1 MRRDLV
7 VAALCIV
14 ALLVAAFVTAKKPA
28 PSPLPTRA
36 STDYAAGGYRAFYEL
51 VAREGQRVERF
62 HEHHDALDD
71 SVDTL
76 VMAFPDP
83 LLGTEWND
91 SEKDA
96 VRAWIRAGG
105 RLIDIGVTPS
115 TAHEDLKAETVLG
128 VAGFPDRG
136 ALDGPWSAQ
145 VSSIGPRGGER
156 LRVNKGHHAQT
167 MLADRSGPLVMR
179 YRLGKGDVIA
189 IAPDALFENRYLGVA
204 DDARLAYLAAQPRHP
219 GGVVAFD
226 EAIRGD
232 VSEKPWYTAIDVPE
246 RIGLAILT
254 LAGLLWLLYG
264 FFRLGPP
271 VRLRPL
277 REPTS
282 REFLA
287 AVAALYARARA
298 RGHAR
303 DALLADARRNLEHA
317 ARTPENVALLAR
329 ANASATRP
337 ITTDAELVRL
347 AALARTTREEII
359 RVRGNAAIHRR
370 RTFAGGPGA
379 GHRRQ

>member
-1 MRRDLV
+1 VRRDLI

-14 ALLVAAFVTAKKPA
+14 ALLVASVLTAKRPE
-28 PSPLPTRA
+28 PSKYPTRD
-36 STDYAAGGYRAFYEL
+36 SSDYAFGGYRAFYDL

-62 HEHHDALDD
+62 HEHHDALDG

-83 LLGTEWND
+83 MLGPQWND
-91 SEKDA
+91 SENDA

-105 RLIDIGVTPS
+105 RLIDIGITPP

-128 VAGFPDRG
+128 VAGLPDHGR
-136 ALDGPWSAQ
+136 LHGPWSAQ
-145 VSSIGPRGGER
+145 VATVGPRGGER
-156 LRVNKGHHAQT
+156 LRVNPGHHAQIL
-167 MLADRSGPLVMR
+167 LADRSGALVMR

-189 IAPDALFENRYLGVA
+189 IAPDALFENRNLGIG
-204 DDARLAYLAAQPRHP
+204 DDARLAYLAAQPRHA

-303 DALLADARRNLEHA
+303 DALLADARRNLERA
-317 ARTPENVALLAR
+317 PRTPENVALLAR

-379 GHRRQ
+379 GHRR